1 MADERRKHTRY
12 ALWFP
17 VRVLAGDRP
26 EALAVSRD
34 ASEVGIRISAATKI
48 EVGERVTLAFS
59 VPPNGAEQRVEGTI
73 LRMEPNTDDPNGL
86 WPFRVTIGFDGPVPG
101 LEELLKDGLERTKVD

>member
-12 ALWFP
+12 SLWFP

-26 EALAVSRD
+26 EALGVSRD
-34 ASEVGIRISAATKI
+34 ASEVAIRISAASKI
-48 EVGERVTLAFS
+48 DVGERVTVAFA
-59 VPPNGAEQRVEGTI
+59 VPPDGTEQRVEGTI
-73 LRMEPNTDDPNGL
+73 LRMEPNSDDPNGL

-101 LEELLKDGLERTKVD
+101 LEQLLKEGVERTKLD